1 MQSPRYTSIKD
12 LHDCTGTSHVKNHLV
27 KHAENR
33 LQMMRKNSPLIQS
46 VVTEYQAL
54 RHIKENA
61 SPLDVLANQR
71 QDWVA
76 FPTNQKSEIVCRGSM
91 QPRIKRSRGSN
102 AVGDQIQLGIKCSWG
117 SMADGGRRL
126 EFGGQNLEVGVWRSE
141 FGGRSLEVGAWR
153 LEVGGRRSEVEL

>member
-1 MQSPRYTSIKD
+1 MEKLQLIQNQALRVVMQSPRYTSIKD
-12 LHDCTGTSHVKNHLV
+12 LHDCTGTSLVKNHLV

-71 QDWVA
+71 QD
-76 FPTNQKSEIVCRGSM
+76 
-91 QPRIKRSRGSN
+91 
-102 AVGDQIQLGIKCSWG
+102 
-117 SMADGGRRL
+117 
-126 EFGGQNLEVGVWRSE
+126 
-141 FGGRSLEVGAWR
+141 
-153 LEVGGRRSEVEL
+153 